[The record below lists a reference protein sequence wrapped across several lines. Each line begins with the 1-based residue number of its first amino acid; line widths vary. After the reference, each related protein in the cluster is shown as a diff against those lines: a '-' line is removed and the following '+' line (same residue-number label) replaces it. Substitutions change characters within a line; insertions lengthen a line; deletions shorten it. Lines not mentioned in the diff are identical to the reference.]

1 MKELDLD
8 SIDVAAYIV
17 RWCVDFN
24 YYVNITKLQ
33 KLLYCVYGV
42 LLAEEDTR
50 ICREHPKA
58 WERGPV
64 FPRVYRFTTKP
75 HIMGPISALV
85 TREQTVGDCI
95 TNSQGILIRDTV
107 NGFGKYSA
115 EQLVTWTHRPESPWA
130 QITENGRVL
139 YQRIPDELIKE
150 YFTGI
155 MEDDN
160 GEGGE

>member
-1 MKELDLD
+1 MEELDLD

-58 WERGPV
+58 WEHGPV
-64 FPRVYRFTTKP
+64 FPRVYRFTKKCELGLITELASRKQSIRP
-75 HIMGPISALV
+75 YLSQ
-85 TREQTVGDCI
+85 EQAV
-95 TNSQGILIRDTV
+95 LIRDAV
-107 NGFGKYSA
+107 GAFGKFNA
-115 EQLVTWTHRPESPWA
+115 QQLVNWTHRPGSSWA
-130 QITENGRVL
+130 VSTDNGKNL
-139 YQRIPDELIKE
+139 YDKIPDELIKE
-150 YFTGI
+150 YFTG
-155 MEDDN
+155 MMVSEEEDDA
-160 GEGGE
+160 E